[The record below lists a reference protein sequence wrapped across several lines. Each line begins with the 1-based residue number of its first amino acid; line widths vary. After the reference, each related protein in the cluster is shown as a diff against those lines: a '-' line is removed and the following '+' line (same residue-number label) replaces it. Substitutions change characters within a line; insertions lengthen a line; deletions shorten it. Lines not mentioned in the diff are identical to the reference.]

1 MKKPKSE
8 NLATITGLKK
18 NLSENSRTLKRLNKP
33 LTRIEKERTTGKS
46 TKKNSIESSEIV
58 FTVKKMC
65 LYPIDWNLS
74 QVMGKVIQHQ
84 A

>member
-46 TKKNSIESSEIV
+46 TKKTALNRR
-58 FTVKKMC
+58 K
-65 LYPIDWNLS
+65 LYLP
-74 QVMGKVIQHQ
+74 
-84 A
+84 